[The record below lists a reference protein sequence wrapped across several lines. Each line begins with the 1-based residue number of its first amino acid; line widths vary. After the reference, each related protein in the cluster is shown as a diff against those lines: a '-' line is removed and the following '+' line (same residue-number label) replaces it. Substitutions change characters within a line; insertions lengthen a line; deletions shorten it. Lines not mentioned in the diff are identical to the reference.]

1 VRAQEAINRQ
11 LIDKAD
17 IIVAIFWSRFGSPTG
32 VADSGTVEEIER
44 GIRKKKTVMVY
55 FSDLEPL
62 PPDTRTAQLE
72 LLENFKSKM
81 TGLWSAFQSRQKFKE
96 LFAGHL
102 VAALDGKRPRE
113 SRRGRVEKTTGIKQV
128 VTGNKNITA
137 AGDVIFNGTPIV
149 EERIERPVDGVT
161 DPQILRIKERI
172 KELVDLTT
180 GKTQGAA
187 FQMWWSR
194 FYNRFG
200 VTKCEKL
207 PASRFEEVEAW
218 SRQQRAIATRG
229 LKRKAPDTW
238 KNARYGAIK
247 MAMTAMGR
255 TNDNYYPE
263 LSLRLKIRPPFSSLT
278 ELTKT
283 DLERVYTAV
292 LRDQGGR

>member
-1 VRAQEAINRQ
+1 
-11 LIDKAD
+11 
-17 IIVAIFWSRFGSPTG
+17 
-32 VADSGTVEEIER
+32 
-44 GIRKKKTVMVY
+44 
-55 FSDLEPL
+55 
-62 PPDTRTAQLE
+62 
-72 LLENFKSKM
+72 
-81 TGLWSAFQSRQKFKE
+81 
-96 LFAGHL
+96 
-102 VAALDGKRPRE
+102 
-113 SRRGRVEKTTGIKQV
+113 
-128 VTGNKNITA
+128 
-137 AGDVIFNGTPIV
+137 
-149 EERIERPVDGVT
+149 
-161 DPQILRIKERI
+161 
-172 KELVDLTT
+172 
-180 GKTQGAA
+180 
-187 FQMWWSR
+187 MWWSR